1 MVLAGR
7 ELGASA
13 REGLDQRSHARVK
26 DGGLAIAAAV
36 DFEYEV
42 GLGAVGRVGCQGK

>member
-1 MVLAGR
+1 MVSGGG

-26 DGGLAIAAAV
+26 DEGWVMVVA
-36 DFEYEV
+36 F
-42 GLGAVGRVGCQGK
+42 GCGMGEAGCSG